1 MYNKIL
7 TLQLEKRTTAI
18 DFADNIVV
26 TIVAQDIKGN
36 WNPDKQKTLALAE
49 HEQKY
54 YSSSDWKKKGNAG
67 KG

>member
-7 TLQLEKRTTAI
+7 TLQLKKRMTAI
-18 DFADNIVV
+18 DFADNIEV

-49 HEQKY
+49 HEQK
-54 YSSSDWKKKGNAG
+54 
-67 KG
+67 